1 MNASTGSGPRE
12 EGDELYALLE
22 TLDPADWV
30 RNTPFKSWTVDEGH
44 LHCGDRLAVS
54 SLKESIAGR
63 RRANKS
69 WGAGE

>member
-1 MNASTGSGPRE
+1 MLQQAVDLRE
-12 EGDELYALLE
+12 GGRRALALE

-30 RNTPFKSWTVDEGH
+30 RNTPFKSWTVAEGH

-54 SLKESIAGR
+54 WLKEFIAGR